1 MSDFY
6 TVLKQSIVDRN
17 LRSAA
22 AREEV
27 YAQARTAMIRQLWSY
42 DPPLAEDE
50 IDGRIGQFDTAVERI
65 ERDFVVT
72 FAGAPPRAGKPER
85 APPARPQP
93 IPVIEGYDEE
103 ADYAPAFGGRPEP
116 SPAEDGEAEDRTR
129 YDLAPPV
136 FRPLTQDRE
145 SAIEAA
151 LRDEPRDGE
160 EPAGPVEAEPAY
172 ARYGGADDGDEEE
185 RAEERQA
192 YADERRADD
201 DGYDDRR
208 ESDRDEDGTAP
219 DDEPSPYSHGRR
231 VADVARALGA
241 DGNRVRIL
249 VAAIGALAVVL
260 IAIGAYVLVPLV
272 TSGDDPSAGGEMS
285 IERLISDAASAERIA
300 AEPADIVQSFTLF
313 DGQDPTV
320 FDAVPDNPVRF
331 EKGEETGLAR
341 ISSSASAAGA
351 RVIVGPGLANRLAG
365 RNIRVT
371 LVARAAPID
380 GAGGMRFAYQ
390 SGVAISHWQR
400 ADLKPDYTAYGLT
413 WRVPSLR
420 TDPNGDYLIIEP
432 GIPGDGT
439 SVEIE
444 SIKIDLLAAS

>member
-17 LRSAA
+17 LRSAE

-27 YAQARTAMIRQLWSY
+27 YVQARTAMIRQLWSY

-65 ERDFVVT
+65 ERDFVSA
-72 FAGAPPRAGKPER
+72 FAGAPRAGKAAR
-85 APPARPQP
+85 AAPARPQP
-93 IPVIEGYDEE
+93 VPVIEGYDEE
-103 ADYAPAFGGRPEP
+103 TDYAPAFGGRAEP
-116 SPAEDGEAEDRTR
+116 SPAEEEEEAENRTR
-129 YDLAPPV
+129 YELPPPV
-136 FRPLTQDRE
+136 FRQLPQDRE

-151 LRDEPRDGE
+151 LRDEPTDRE
-160 EPAGPVEAEPAY
+160 EPAEPVEAEPAY
-172 ARYGGADDGDEEE
+172 PRYQAADDGD
-185 RAEERQA
+185 AEELD
-192 YADERRADD
+192 DERRDYAEGRRAYDD
-201 DGYDDRR
+201 AYDRR
-208 ESDRDEDGTAP
+208 ESDRDEADTAA
-219 DDEPSPYSHGRR
+219 DDEPAQRSEGRR
-231 VADVARALGA
+231 AREAARAFGA
-241 DGNRVRIL
+241 DGNRVRVL
-249 VAAIGALAVVL
+249 VGAIGALAVVL
-260 IAIGAYVLVPLV
+260 IAIGVYVLIPGS
-272 TSGDDPSAGGEMS
+272 TSGDTSSARGDLS

-300 AEPADIVQSFTLF
+300 AEPANIDQSFTLF

-341 ISSSASAAGA
+341 VSSSASAAGA
-351 RVIVGPGLANRLAG
+351 RVIIGPGLANRLAG

-371 LVARAAPID
+371 LVARAAPVD

-420 TDPNGDYLIIEP
+420 TDPTGDYLIIEP

-444 SIKIDLLAAS
+444 SIKIDLLESS